1 MDVLN
6 QGCMST
12 VSTVKTGDRCKTSSV
27 ALAAEGTADSKN
39 QPNMWG
45 PVYASYKYYEAQV
58 AVLMATVSGTS
69 CTAKQTA
76 YNTLLTNYGKLKSD
90 RAWASA
96 YETAVTKYAK

>member
-12 VSTVKTGDRCKTSSV
+12 VSPSVKTGDRCKTSSL
-27 ALAAEGTADSKN
+27 ALAAEATTNA
-39 QPNMWG
+39 QANMWG

-58 AVLMATVSGTS
+58 AVLMAAVSGTS

-76 YNTLLTNYGKLKSD
+76 YNTLVTNYGKLKSD
-90 RAWASA
+90 RSWAYQ
-96 YETAVTKYAK
+96 YEVAVTKYAK